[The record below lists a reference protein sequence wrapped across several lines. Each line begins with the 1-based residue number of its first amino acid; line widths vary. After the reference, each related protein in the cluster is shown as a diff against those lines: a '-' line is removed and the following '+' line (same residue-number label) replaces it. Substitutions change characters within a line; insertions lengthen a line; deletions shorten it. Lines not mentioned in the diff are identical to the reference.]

1 MVYFSVW
8 IGKCLLGPIVMP
20 VSCKKEKKII
30 IIFKMNDYHLFRNM
44 TSHRQK
50 DIADRYLQIRLER
63 L

>member
-8 IGKCLLGPIVMP
+8 IGKCLLGPIVML

-30 IIFKMNDYHLFRNM
+30 IIFKINDYHLFRNM